1 MAITNKMFQDR
12 AQKYE
17 KDIGILISKEMID
30 ELKIVVET
38 KFSLYIEG
46 DRLVIEPKQMNLS
59 IKEIVDLITEENKHN
74 Q

>member
-1 MAITNKMFQDR
+1 MFQDR

-30 ELKIVVET
+30 ELKIIVET

-46 DRLVIEPKQMNLS
+46 DRLVIEPKQMNLI
-59 IKEIVDLITEENKHN
+59 IKEMVDLITEENKHN

>member
-1 MAITNKMFQDR
+1 MFQDR

-30 ELKIVVET
+30 ELKIIVET

-46 DRLVIEPKQMNLS
+46 DRLVIEPKQMNLV
-59 IKEIVDLITEENKHN
+59 IKEMVDLITEENKHN

>member
-1 MAITNKMFQDR
+1 
-12 AQKYE
+12 
-17 KDIGILISKEMID
+17 MID

>member
-1 MAITNKMFQDR
+1 MFQDR

>member
-1 MAITNKMFQDR
+1 MFQDR

-46 DRLVIEPKQMNLS
+46 DRLVIELKQMNLS

>member
-46 DRLVIEPKQMNLS
+46 DRLVIELKQMNLS

>member
-30 ELKIVVET
+30 ELKIIVET

-46 DRLVIEPKQMNLS
+46 DRLVIEPKQMNLI
-59 IKEIVDLITEENKHN
+59 IKEMVDLITEENKHN